1 MVVMGRIVA
10 PYGVQGW
17 LKVQPNTEMLD
28 SLSAYPDW
36 WLGREDGLKKSAWQ
50 KYHVET
56 VKVHVNI
63 LLVKLQGIDDRD
75 AALTVKSKHIA
86 VPREQL
92 PEAGEG
98 EYYWSDLIG
107 LKVTNQQQ
115 VDLGEVADVF
125 ATGAN
130 DVLVVKQT
138 ENKQAEKECLIPF
151 IAQVV
156 LEVDLEA
163 KTMLVDWNAEF

>member
-1 MVVMGRIVA
+1 MGRIVA
-10 PYGVQGW
+10 PYGIQGW
-17 LKVQPNTEMLD
+17 LKVQPDTETLD
-28 SLSAYPDW
+28 GLFDYPDW
-36 WLGREDGLKKSAWQ
+36 WLGREDGLRKSAWQ

-56 VKVHVNI
+56 VKAHVNI

-75 AALTVKSKHIA
+75 TALAVKGRHVA

-92 PEAGEG
+92 PKAGKG

-115 VDLGEVADVF
+115 VDLGEITEVF

-130 DVLVVKQT
+130 DVLVVKG
-138 ENKQAEKECLIPF
+138 ERERLLPF
-151 IAQVV
+151 IGQVV
-156 LEVDLEA
+156 LKVDLEA
-163 KTMLVDWNAEF
+163 RSILVDWPVEWDG

>member
-17 LKVQPNTEMLD
+17 LKVQPNTETLD
-28 SLSAYPDW
+28 SLSGYPDW

-63 LLVKLQGIDDRD
+63 LLVKLLGIDDRD
-75 AALTVKSKHIA
+75 AALAVKSKHIA

-163 KTMLVDWNAEF
+163 KTMLVDWDAEF

>member
-10 PYGVQGW
+10 PYGIQGW
-17 LKVQPNTEMLD
+17 LKVQPDTETLD
-28 SLSAYPDW
+28 GLFDYPDW
-36 WLGREDGLKKSAWQ
+36 WLGREDGLRKSAWQ

-75 AALTVKSKHIA
+75 AALAVKSRHIA

-92 PEAGEG
+92 PKAGKG

-115 VDLGEVADVF
+115 ADLGEVVDVF

-130 DVLVVKQT
+130 DVLVVK
-138 ENKQAEKECLIPF
+138 AERERLLPF

-156 LEVDLEA
+156 LGVDLEV
-163 KTMLVDWNAEF
+163 KTMLVDWPIEWDG

>member
-1 MVVMGRIVA
+1 MGRIVA

-17 LKVQPNTEMLD
+17 LKVQPDTETLD
-28 SLSAYPDW
+28 GLFDYPDW
-36 WLGREDGLKKSAWQ
+36 WLGREDGLRKSAWQ
-50 KYHVET
+50 KFHVET
-56 VKVHVNI
+56 VKIHVNI

-75 AALTVKSKHIA
+75 AALAVKSKHIA
-86 VPREQL
+86 VPRAQL
-92 PEAGEG
+92 PKAGKG

-115 VDLGEVADVF
+115 ADLGEIVDVF

-130 DVLVVKQT
+130 DVLIVK
-138 ENKQAEKECLIPF
+138 AERERLLPF
-151 IAQVV
+151 IDQVV

-163 KTMLVDWNAEF
+163 KTMLVDWPVGWDG

>member
-1 MVVMGRIVA
+1 MGRIVA
-10 PYGVQGW
+10 PYGIQGW
-17 LKVQPNTEMLD
+17 LKVQPDTEVLD
-28 SLSAYPDW
+28 GLFDYPDW
-36 WLGREDGLKKSAWQ
+36 WLGREDGLRKSAWQ

-75 AALTVKSKHIA
+75 AALIVKGKHIA

-92 PEAGEG
+92 PKAGKG

-115 VDLGEVADVF
+115 ADLGEITEIF

-130 DVLVVKQT
+130 DVMVVKQT
-138 ENKQAEKECLIPF
+138 ESKQAEKERLLPF
-151 IAQVV
+151 IDQVV
-156 LEVDLEA
+156 LEVDTEA
-163 KTMLVDWNAEF
+163 KTMLVDWPAEWDS